1 MFDIPIYHKSNVAM
15 DLIPNL
21 QSEVFAEYQR
31 RKFYL
36 DANPEMGRHYRK
48 LSVYNE
54 QGQHAIVTGDDPMV
68 NISSFPK
75 LQKIIHT
82 HAIDYLN
89 SLSDFPFSKMLER
102 NWHNYAWWTCFD
114 GGDSYSW
121 HNHSQF
127 FLIATYYVENE
138 EEHSPI
144 AFRNPIGNLL
154 ESWLPG
160 KMTGIDTEV
169 IVKPKTGDLMI
180 WPAWLE
186 HFVYNRT
193 LWDLERTNDPDARYH
208 RGGNFNKAVA
218 GVDTINTPYD
228 TIRKSITINY
238 MKPAELF
245 GYMVKYLEGKN
256 E

>member
-1 MFDIPIYHKSNVAM
+1 
-15 DLIPNL
+15 
-21 QSEVFAEYQR
+21 
-31 RKFYL
+31 
-36 DANPEMGRHYRK
+36 
-48 LSVYNE
+48 
-54 QGQHAIVTGDDPMV
+54 MV

-144 AFRNPIGNLL
+144 AFRNPMGSILQG
-154 ESWLPG
+154 WLPG
-160 KMTGIDTEV
+160 KMNPGLQEEI
-169 IVKPKTGDLMI
+169 IIKPKAGDLLI
-180 WPAWLE
+180 WPGWLE
-186 HFVYNRT
+186 HYVYNKSIWEVEN
-193 LWDLERTNDPDARYH
+193 LMPDSDYKLNYQKE
-208 RGGNFNKAVA
+208 GA
-218 GVDTINTPYD
+218 GEPADYELPEETEYEVM
-228 TIRKSITINY
+228 RKSITINY
-238 MKPAELF
+238 LKPADQF
-245 GYMVKYLEGKN
+245 GYFARTHAK
-256 E
+256 